1 MELYTETICV
11 NQFMTQNFFMIN
23 IIFMTSSFDVIN
35 DVIILSECYKYII
48 YLNYIASDDQI
59 IKPKCL

>member
-35 DVIILSECYKYII
+35 DVIILSECYKFREG
-48 YLNYIASDDQI
+48 
-59 IKPKCL
+59 